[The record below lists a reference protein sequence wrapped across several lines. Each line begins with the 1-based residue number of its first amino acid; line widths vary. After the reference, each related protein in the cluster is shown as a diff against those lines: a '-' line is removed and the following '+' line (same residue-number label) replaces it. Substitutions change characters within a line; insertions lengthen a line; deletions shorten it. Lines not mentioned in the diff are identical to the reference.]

1 MTWKAQENTPA
12 NAARSHPLQ
21 LAVGR
26 LRPRNT
32 PRIQRK
38 SNTIET
44 CKPVS
49 SHRLL
54 LSNHLPVKVMA
65 SSKFKQMPKSKVS
78 NAESNNWKNWLFYAS
93 RNEVQKCANVPTL
106 QAFALNRYNDCTCG
120 KLPLCAAWSKSD
132 VTFEASQ
139 RDIYWNSAGS
149 CRYSE
154 SLPASLHPSPAPMA
168 PISTIQHLRLHLA
181 IRDKTNNCAF
191 LGGPCCM
198 WPGAYRH
205 LTWQMQLVSCNL
217 HRSV

>member
-1 MTWKAQENTPA
+1 MHFSLGGLWRLKIIYFYAWYQAPVNELIKTLILFQVGFKGFISLTHWWSSTPVRNMTWKAQENTPA

-78 NAESNNWKNWLFYAS
+78 NAESNNWKNWVLYAS
-93 RNEVQKCANVPTL
+93 RN
-106 QAFALNRYNDCTCG
+106 
-120 KLPLCAAWSKSD
+120 
-132 VTFEASQ
+132 
-139 RDIYWNSAGS
+139 
-149 CRYSE
+149 
-154 SLPASLHPSPAPMA
+154 
-168 PISTIQHLRLHLA
+168 
-181 IRDKTNNCAF
+181 
-191 LGGPCCM
+191 
-198 WPGAYRH
+198 
-205 LTWQMQLVSCNL
+205 
-217 HRSV
+217 